1 MLKAAVVN
9 VVGQIN
15 LLQITVKP
23 GYVGLVRIVSAA
35 DFRLAERSVNEIALR
50 NKVCYKIAKR
60 WVAGLH
66 NFTV

>member
-23 GYVGLVRIVSAA
+23 GYVGLVRIVSSA

-50 NKVCYKIAKR
+50 NKVRYKIAKR
-60 WVAGLH
+60 WVAGFH